1 MHFSGAELINALV
14 PEGHHAWHHARHLLG
29 DLFLQGALRHAG
41 IRATIRPAKKARAL
55 KLAPGADRQRG
66 EVLFVPQQLPHLPL
80 RLRKWVTA
88 IMQGSIDGTYVTRAQ
103 HWRKHHPL
111 HCRGQLRAIV
121 LVTSHTPVNRRVRV
135 TRLWPERTGPVPV
148 KRPVDPSAMATGE
161 SPTTNMSKVLQW
173 PGPKHVN
180 NVTAKTSMMSRAGS
194 ISRKSYETKE
204 YSRKAMSLP
213 LRWRSTTDGYMP

>member
-1 MHFSGAELINALV
+1 
-14 PEGHHAWHHARHLLG
+14 
-29 DLFLQGALRHAG
+29 
-41 IRATIRPAKKARAL
+41 
-55 KLAPGADRQRG
+55 
-66 EVLFVPQQLPHLPL
+66 
-80 RLRKWVTA
+80 
-88 IMQGSIDGTYVTRAQ
+88 MQGSIDGTYVTRAQ
-103 HWRKHHPL
+103 HWRKHRPL

-204 YSRKAMSLP
+204 TNKEYEVKAVLCLKVIQTWQHTSMNEQNLPPDWPRENRVLVPMQMAELMGDMAEIGSRASQAGPGIHVKMTNPDKGINQAAGFSLT
-213 LRWRSTTDGYMP
+213 LIDLLD